1 MIEIVTYKTSWPEE
15 FHTIGSKIRKVLG
28 ERAVRIDHIG
38 STSVPHL
45 VAKDVIDI
53 QLTVVS
59 FEDFDPIRVGLES
72 AGFVYREGTK
82 ADHCPSDDG
91 ISCTSGY
98 NPDWEKRYFK
108 SAPDQRKVN
117 LHVRATG
124 RANQRYA
131 LLFRDYLRQHSDVA
145 AYYGKVK
152 RCLAQYHADDMVAY
166 VTIKDPVCDL
176 IMHSA
181 ENWARDVGWML
192 GSTDA

>member
-1 MIEIVTYKTSWPEE
+1 MIEIVDYRASWPEE
-15 FHTIGSKIRKVLG
+15 FHKISSTIRKALG
-28 ERAVRIDHIG
+28 ELAVRIDHIG
-38 STSVPHL
+38 STSVPRL

-59 FEDFDPIRVGLES
+59 FEDFDPIRAGLES
-72 AGFVYREGTK
+72 VGFIFREGTN

-91 ISCTSGY
+91 IAGTSEY

-108 SAPDQRKVN
+108 SAPGQRKVN
-117 LHVRATG
+117 LHVRAVG

-152 RCLAQYHADDMVAY
+152 RCLAQYHADNMVAY

-181 ENWARDVGWML
+181 ELWVSETGWEL
-192 GSTDA
+192 GATDA